1 LNKRFALKDSL
12 KCILKIHNSKNIIT
26 ARKKMGQ
33 GRSKF
38 YKHWSLRHGA
48 DAPRR
53 EFTAQIKKMWMDS
66 YELNVF
72 RHTTNNR
79 YEYAYSQI
87 MPTEDQAITQANLVE
102 WGLGNCEQI
111 LKDWDYQKYQEE
123 QDFGVA
129 TSWKDEFESRYTVK

>member
-12 KCILKIHNSKNIIT
+12 KCILKTSNSKDIIT
-26 ARKKMGQ
+26 IVKEMVKE
-33 GRSKF
+33 RSKY
-38 YKHWSLRHGA
+38 YKHWSLRHGV

-72 RHTTNNR
+72 RRTTHDR

-87 MPTEDQAITQANLVE
+87 VSTEDQAITQANLID
-102 WGLGNCEQI
+102 WGWGDCAETLKNWDEQ
-111 LKDWDYQKYQEE
+111 QYQEQ
-123 QDFGVA
+123 QDFGLA
-129 TSWKDEFESRYTVK
+129 NSWKKEFESRYR